1 MSEWFPTAI
10 HAQQKQIRIEA
21 ARYAT
26 LTNAVE
32 TMEFLTDIASEWF
45 SQALIDGQIDAT
57 GHDSNAEM
65 AILLATAKTE
75 GVH

>member
-1 MSEWFPTAI
+1 MSDAI
-10 HAQQKQIRIEA
+10 HAQQKQIRIAA

-26 LTNAVE
+26 LTNAAE
-32 TMEFLTDIASEWF
+32 TMEYFTDVASMYF
-45 SQALIDGQIDAT
+45 SQALIDGLIDAT
-57 GHDSNAEM
+57 GHDDDAEM